1 MEVNIGKLNLPN
13 ILKGHV
19 GEEFFSPIHG
29 NVILSEIYD
38 HGVDC
43 SVVTRDFKDIR
54 VYFDGS
60 MHKSGMGDLYPSR
73 EAFDAN
79 ALYPCIAWE
88 EWENSQEIG
97 TWAELESRGLA
108 EAIRIDSDLPYQG
121 TNEEESALAL
131 VKMRNLIGLSYGG
144 NPTFEEKSDGT
155 KEFYFVDFDEHGA
168 AKIVIGYECIEP
180 VAFFTKAHAERFISH
195 PENVE
200 LLKNYYLL

>member
-1 MEVNIGKLNLPN
+1 MEVNIGKINLPN
-13 ILKGHV
+13 ILRGHE

-29 NVILSEIYD
+29 EVILSEIYD

-43 SVVTRDFKDIR
+43 SVVIRDVKDIR

-60 MHKSGMGDLYPSR
+60 MHKTGMCDLYPSR
-73 EAFDAN
+73 ESFDAN
-79 ALYPCIAWE
+79 ALYPCVAWD
-88 EWENSQEIG
+88 EWENHQECG
-97 TWAELESRGLA
+97 TWAELEARGLTD
-108 EAIRIDSDLPYQG
+108 AIRIDSDFPFQT

-131 VKMRNLIGLSYGG
+131 VKMRNLIDRSYGG

-168 AKIVIGYECIEP
+168 TKAVRRYECIEP
-180 VAFFTKAHAERFISH
+180 IAFYTKEQAERFISY

-200 LLKNYYLL
+200 LLRSYYFV